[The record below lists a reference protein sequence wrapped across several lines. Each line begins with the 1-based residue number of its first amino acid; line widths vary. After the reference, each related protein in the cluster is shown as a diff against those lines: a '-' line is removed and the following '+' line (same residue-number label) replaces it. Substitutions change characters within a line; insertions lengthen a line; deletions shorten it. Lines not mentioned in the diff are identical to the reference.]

1 MQSIDKS
8 LFNKISEEEKSSEFI
23 ARPVV
28 TYWSDAWRRF
38 KKNKLALIS
47 LIILIVLTVMV
58 IIGPSL
64 TGYNFNEIVGDPNQK
79 PNSEFWFGTDDLGRD
94 IFTRLWRGG
103 RVSILIGIAG
113 ALISTVIGSIYGA
126 ISAYFGGRVDTVMMR
141 IVEILISIPYL
152 LIVII
157 LRLALNSSGIG
168 TLILA
173 MTITGWCGLAR
184 LVRGQI
190 LSLKE
195 NDYIK
200 AAQVL
205 G

>member
-8 LFNKISEEEKSSEFI
+8 LFNKISDDQKSSEFI

-58 IIGPSL
+58 IIGPML
-64 TGYNFNEIVGDPNQK
+64 TPYEFNQMVGAKNQTPNAQ
-79 PNSEFWFGTDDLGRD
+79 FWFGTDNLGRD

-103 RVSILIGIAG
+103 RVSIIIGIAG
-113 ALISTVIGSIYGA
+113 ALISTVIGSVYGA
-126 ISAYFGGRVDTVMMR
+126 ISAYFGGKVDTIMMR

-152 LIVII
+152 SLIHI
-157 LRLALNSSGIG
+157 
-168 TLILA
+168 
-173 MTITGWCGLAR
+173 
-184 LVRGQI
+184 
-190 LSLKE
+190 
-195 NDYIK
+195 
-200 AAQVL
+200 
-205 G
+205 